1 MRKEQKSQVQTLIL
15 VIGFRDPCS
24 RDELARQLENE
35 GCSLC
40 NSLAFGTQ
48 STPMSYD
55 GRFRN
60 RQPKTQTSKLTCDFL
75 TTLSE
80 RIKNCRQSLRL
91 NSNAGVRNLDE
102 NQAHLVARAYTDLA
116 AFLGEL

>member
-1 MRKEQKSQVQTLIL
+1 
-15 VIGFRDPCS
+15 
-24 RDELARQLENE
+24 
-35 GCSLC
+35 
-40 NSLAFGTQ
+40 
-48 STPMSYD
+48 MSYD

-80 RIKNCRQSLRL
+80 RIKNCRESVRL

-102 NQAHLVARAYTDLA
+102 NQARLVAQLIRIELPPLIRPE
-116 AFLGEL
+116 LG

>member
-1 MRKEQKSQVQTLIL
+1 MKVVPFATPSRSARKV
-15 VIGFRDPCS
+15 P
-24 RDELARQLENE
+24 
-35 GCSLC
+35 
-40 NSLAFGTQ
+40 
-48 STPMSYD
+48 PMSYD